1 MKKLIALLICL
12 TFAFSCLS
20 VQAAAAGS
28 RVKERI
34 LYYIDEEGKVISE
47 YHMAFGYDEDGRLCK

>member
-20 VQAAAAGS
+20 VQAAAAGC

-34 LYYIDEEGKVISE
+34 LYYIDEEGCFELLLNIYYEEIS
-47 YHMAFGYDEDGRLCK
+47 